1 MSLYFFLYYTFC
13 IPQTRNFLWLIRS
26 GRRITFLSFTVY
38 MYCTLSSDRLRTYTH
53 VCFGIWPLF
62 CFLILIISWSWHDK
76 QVLICI
82 WIERTYAGIWSG
94 MDFPVS
100 VADKYLYQLL
110 IDLHAYAY
118 FGRYRRRASI
128 EFMNAN
134 EKCVKINFEK
144 CAWIVSLH
152 NDVLKHFINV

>member
-1 MSLYFFLYYTFC
+1 
-13 IPQTRNFLWLIRS
+13 
-26 GRRITFLSFTVY
+26 
-38 MYCTLSSDRLRTYTH
+38 
-53 VCFGIWPLF
+53 
-62 CFLILIISWSWHDK
+62 
-76 QVLICI
+76 
-82 WIERTYAGIWSG
+82 

-118 FGRYRRRASI
+118 FGRYRRGASI

-144 CAWIVSLH
+144 CA
-152 NDVLKHFINV
+152 